1 MQEFFQLP
9 IFGVFISLIAFAG
22 ASELQKKFNYALL
35 TPVLVAIVFII
46 CFLLIFNIDFE
57 AYNRGGKFISFFLGP
72 SVVALG
78 VFFYEK
84 YEEVKQNLKV
94 FLLSVAVGGITG
106 ILTVIIFLLLLKVP
120 HFIIESLAA
129 KSVTTPI
136 AIEITKLTGGIP
148 EITAG
153 IVIAVGIFGNAF
165 GPFILKKL
173 GIKSKIAIG
182 TALGTAAHGIG
193 TARAFEESKLAGVYS
208 GLAMCVNGIITALI
222 TPYLLQLFLGG
233 LT

>member
-22 ASELQKKFNYALL
+22 ARKLQKKFNYALL

-57 AYNRGGKFISFFLGP
+57 DYNRGGKFISFFLGP

-94 FLLSVAVGGITG
+94 FLLSVAVGGISG
-106 ILTVIIFLLLLKVP
+106 VLTVIIFLLLLKVP
-120 HFIIESLAA
+120 DFIIESLAA

-136 AIEITKLTGGIP
+136 AIEITKLTNGIP

-153 IVIAVGIFGNAF
+153 LVIAVGIFGNAF

-222 TPYLLQLFLGG
+222 TPYLLQLFLGSF
-233 LT
+233 T